1 MLQTRRAIVE
11 EIEAIASQPRLIV
24 QTSPP
29 EGTVVPAG
37 PRAVNLRGLG
47 PPGAK
52 VTVNGQTVAN
62 TRPSGYFSHA
72 VFLGDDQPTMI
83 VAVDHNGAQRAVS
96 RIFPLAD

>member
-11 EIEAIASQPRLIV
+11 EIEAIASQPRLVV

-37 PRAVNLRGLG
+37 PRAVNLRGLA

-72 VFLGDDQPTMI
+72 VFLGDDQPTI
-83 VAVDHNGAQRAVS
+83 TVAVDHNGTQRTVS
-96 RIFPLAD
+96 RTFLLAD